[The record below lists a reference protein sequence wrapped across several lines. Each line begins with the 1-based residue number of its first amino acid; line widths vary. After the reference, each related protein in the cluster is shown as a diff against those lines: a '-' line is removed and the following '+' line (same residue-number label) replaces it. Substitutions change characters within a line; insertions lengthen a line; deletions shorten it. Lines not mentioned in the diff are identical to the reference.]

1 MKLIVGL
8 GNPGP
13 RYKRTRHNMGFC
25 VLEELAKRHGLKF
38 KKKIFSNANE
48 CIINISGNTTVLVQ
62 PLSFMNLSGNVVV
75 KYAKKYR
82 IENERMLIVYD
93 DIDTPLGSVRLRLK
107 GSSGGHNGM
116 ASVIDNLKT
125 QDIPRLKVGIGAG
138 IKPAGLSE
146 YVLSEFTKNEF
157 KEAEKAIDKAVSDC
171 EKWIAD

>member
-1 MKLIVGL
+1 
-8 GNPGP
+8 
-13 RYKRTRHNMGFC
+13 
-25 VLEELAKRHGLKF
+25 
-38 KKKIFSNANE
+38 
-48 CIINISGNTTVLVQ
+48 VLVQ